1 MRLLGALLAFC
12 SIVTAV
18 EPPAKDQAAM
28 QDALRRYLVAVND
41 CDEAAVRA
49 VVTKDFSVQGH
60 NMKPEFV
67 ARLRPRAEVCE
78 ANKGTFEV
86 TALARVLRVAT
97 PEVTVADGYFRTIQ
111 LPGGDHA
118 GRLYLTF
125 VRREERWQLMSLRF
139 HNLRFE
145 APYLGIEPAAK
156 HDPAGADGWVTLF
169 DGRST
174 EALREVGGGPFPST
188 WKVADGLLQTVPGK
202 NGRSLQ
208 TRDTFR
214 SFELRFEWKAAVK
227 GNSGIKYHLFFLMKG
242 DQGTDGIGHEY
253 QIADDGGDPG
263 AIQFPVERSGALYN
277 QIAPRGAVL
286 KPLGE
291 FNESRIVVQGRHR
304 EHWLNGVKV
313 VEYES
318 ESGPP
323 EGPLTIQHHETSM
336 ALRNIRLRRITP

>member
-1 MRLLGALLAFC
+1 MLVLWCLVV
-12 SIVTAV
+12 SAV
-18 EPPAKDQAAM
+18 EPGAQDQAAM

-41 CDEAAVRA
+41 CDEAAARA
-49 VVTKDFSVQGH
+49 VVTKDFSAVGH

-67 ARLRPRAEVCE
+67 ARLRPRAEVCGP
-78 ANKGTFEV
+78 NKGTFEV

-97 PEVTVADGYFRTIQ
+97 EDVAVADGFFRTIQ

-125 VRREERWQLMSLRF
+125 VRREGRWQVMSLRF
-139 HNLRFE
+139 HSLRFE
-145 APYLGIEPAAK
+145 VPYIGIEPSAK

-169 DGRST
+169 DGSST
-174 EALREVGGGPFPST
+174 EASREVGGGPFPPT
-188 WKVADGLLQTVPGK
+188 WKVEDGLLQTVPGRD
-202 NGRSLQ
+202 GRSLQ
-208 TRDTFR
+208 SRDTFR
-214 SFELRFEWKAAVK
+214 SFELRFEWKAAAK
-227 GNSGIKYHLFFLMKG
+227 GNSGIKYHLFYLMKG
-242 DQGTDGIGHEY
+242 DQGADGIGHEY

-263 AIQFPVERSGALYN
+263 AIRFPVERSGALYN

-286 KPLGE
+286 KSLGE

-304 EHWLNGVKV
+304 EHWLNEVKV

-323 EGPLTIQHHETSM
+323 EGPITIQHHHTAM
-336 ALRNIRLRRITP
+336 ALRNIRLRRLNP